1 MNIIKNLKINNKNLF
16 KTIKLNNKNLLK
28 NIKLNYKKIILS
40 IFLITILDFI
50 FLTIMSRKFK
60 NIVFTIQN
68 EELQFK
74 MYSAIICYIIMIIGF
89 NYFIILQ
96 NRTFVDA
103 FLLGL
108 VIYGVYET
116 TTLTIFNKW
125 DWKIAIVDTVWGGL
139 LFGVTSLIISLVG
152 I

>member
-1 MNIIKNLKINNKNLF
+1 
-16 KTIKLNNKNLLK
+16 
-28 NIKLNYKKIILS
+28 
-40 IFLITILDFI
+40 
-50 FLTIMSRKFK
+50 MSRKFK

-89 NYFIILQ
+89 IYFIILQ

-125 DWKIAIVDTVWGGL
+125 NWKIAIVDTVWGGL

>member
-16 KTIKLNNKNLLK
+16 KTIKLNNKNLFK

-74 MYSAIICYIIMIIGF
+74 MYSAIIC
-89 NYFIILQ
+89 
-96 NRTFVDA
+96 
-103 FLLGL
+103 
-108 VIYGVYET
+108 
-116 TTLTIFNKW
+116 
-125 DWKIAIVDTVWGGL
+125 
-139 LFGVTSLIISLVG
+139 
-152 I
+152 